1 MNATI
6 KFIKEFFINVN
17 PFNKNNNVS
26 TYFYVIKKILA
37 FILIYF
43 ASILIAEVLAIS
55 LHLILGYNLFQG
67 EMLSIQTMKLMKYY
81 GYGVHIIVVILYCK
95 IFENRSIRT
104 LGFNKKYIEYFKG
117 IIIAILLLTVC
128 IGLNILVGTIKF
140 NVLCKSI
147 DYTIIIAFMGGF
159 IVQGAMEEIFCRGFL
174 MKSLSKRVTITM
186 SIFISSFLFALP
198 HFPSLFQADFVY
210 CITGVINLF
219 LISIIFSLYIINHG
233 NIYVACGLHSF
244 WNFILLNVCGLN
256 LSGIDE
262 HSTSIFSLSTNGNNI
277 FNGGQYGIETSI
289 FTTLTLSL
297 CAILLYIR
305 FKKLG
310 IKEIVF

>member
-128 IGLNILVGTIKF
+128 IGLNILV
-140 NVLCKSI
+140 
-147 DYTIIIAFMGGF
+147 
-159 IVQGAMEEIFCRGFL
+159 
-174 MKSLSKRVTITM
+174 
-186 SIFISSFLFALP
+186 
-198 HFPSLFQADFVY
+198 
-210 CITGVINLF
+210 
-219 LISIIFSLYIINHG
+219 
-233 NIYVACGLHSF
+233 
-244 WNFILLNVCGLN
+244 
-256 LSGIDE
+256 
-262 HSTSIFSLSTNGNNI
+262 
-277 FNGGQYGIETSI
+277 
-289 FTTLTLSL
+289 
-297 CAILLYIR
+297 
-305 FKKLG
+305 
-310 IKEIVF
+310 